1 MYENLDNI
9 AQLSDY
15 DLCIVGSGPAGLAL
29 ASKLINKGIKFI
41 IVESGEVNPNPE
53 HRELNEGYSKGPRKL
68 DLVNSRLRCVGG
80 AGKLW
85 AGVCRPLDP
94 EEFDAKEEN
103 SLGGWPINYSH
114 LEKYYKEAATILGIS
129 YEDFFSQNWRTRAN
143 LADKF
148 RSFAG
153 DNGVLRGIQYQR
165 ASAENRDLS
174 NLYKDKLFQYFI

>member
-1 MYENLDNI
+1 MKN
-9 AQLSDY
+9 
-15 DLCIVGSGPAGLAL
+15 
-29 ASKLINKGIKFI
+29 
-41 IVESGEVNPNPE
+41 
-53 HRELNEGYSKGPRKL
+53 
-68 DLVNSRLRCVGG
+68 
-80 AGKLW
+80 
-85 AGVCRPLDP
+85 
-94 EEFDAKEEN
+94 
-103 SLGGWPINYSH
+103 SH

-174 NLYKDKLFQYFI
+174 NLYKDKLFS